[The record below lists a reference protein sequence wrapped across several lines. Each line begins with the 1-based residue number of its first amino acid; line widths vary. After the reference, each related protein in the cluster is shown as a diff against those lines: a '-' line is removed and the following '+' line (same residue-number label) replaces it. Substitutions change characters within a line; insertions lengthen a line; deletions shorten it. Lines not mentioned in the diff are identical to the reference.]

1 MTSAIHRLNP
11 TGKSAIAEDQ
21 HIVLADGR
29 KLGYSE
35 YGAHRGLPVLGF
47 HGTPGS
53 RFMFRLVHEPARR
66 LGMRII
72 APERPGFGLS
82 TFQRNRTLRD
92 WASDIAEFANHLGL
106 KQFGVAGISGG
117 GPYAAACAALLPS
130 LVTATALIN
139 PVGPLCPPEGPETI
153 GTTRYVLF
161 RVLPRVSLAMKAF
174 FTAWRLMFLNAP
186 DRMYDVLRNGACDDD
201 RRILHKPE
209 IRRNFLDGVS
219 EGLRPGTRG
228 LMQEMRIFCRP
239 WNLPFDAVKA
249 PVMLWQGTHDRNVPL
264 LASRHLASIIP
275 GCEFRSVEGAGHY
288 WIFEQIEEVLNAIV
302 QKMSEHLGVSGHL
315 GRIEHLGMSEQL
327 GTGLPAEGHVSP

>member
-1 MTSAIHRLNP
+1 MTSTNHPLHEA
-11 TGKSAIAEDQ
+11 GKAVALEDR
-21 HIVLADGR
+21 HVVLSDGR

-35 YGAHRGLPVLGF
+35 YGAQRGLPLLGF

-92 WASDIAEFANHLGL
+92 WANDVAEFANLLGINN
-106 KQFGVAGISGG
+106 FGVAGISGG

-130 LVTATALIN
+130 RVTAAALIN
-139 PVGPLCPPEGPETI
+139 PVGPMCPPEGPEEI
-153 GTTRYVLF
+153 GSTRFVLF
-161 RVLPRVSLAMKAF
+161 RVLPRVTLAMKGF
-174 FTAWRLMFLNAP
+174 FALWRVLFLNAP
-186 DRMYDVLRNGACDDD
+186 DSMYDFLKNQACEPDQ
-201 RRILHKPE
+201 RILHQPE

-219 EGLRPGTRG
+219 EGLRPGVRG
-228 LMQEMRIFCRP
+228 LMQEMRIFSGP

-249 PVMLWQGTHDRNVPL
+249 PVLLWQGTQDRNVPL
-264 LASRHLASIIP
+264 LASLHLASLIP
-275 GCEFRSVEGAGHY
+275 GCELRPVEGAGHY

-302 QKMSEHLGVSGHL
+302 LK
-315 GRIEHLGMSEQL
+315 MSEQL
-327 GTGLPAEGHVSP
+327 GVAAPAEDHVST